1 MPDEPAIHR
10 EHGACGRRI
19 SLCDRATVVGL
30 TTSLMRRSDYYVF
43 ALAALQIFLFLHL
56 SSLINAG
63 AGVSMMTQGGLDAY
77 VSIALF
83 VAAYGIVF
91 GNLARLAKAMM
102 HTIDEASAMGEIFKT
117 FRLSIVGFILLLA
130 IQFIQAFLLLNV
142 PAF

>member
-1 MPDEPAIHR
+1 MKR
-10 EHGACGRRI
+10 
-19 SLCDRATVVGL
+19 T
-30 TTSLMRRSDYYVF
+30 DYYVF